1 MFRFKSIIEKDMDN
15 LAALIA
21 LDNGKT
27 IADAKGSILRGIE
40 VIEYA
45 TSLPNVLNGESS

>member
-1 MFRFKSIIEKDMDN
+1 MFKFKSIIENDMED

-40 VIEYA
+40 
-45 TSLPNVLNGESS
+45 GC